1 MTVIQPIFYGGSG
14 NGDIKLKSLTP
25 QYSSMALGKNQ
36 HTDFTVTPELD
47 LSKVE
52 LYTVSCDDSRVTL
65 THQGGDSWR
74 VETPDEKIPK
84 TITTQVH
91 IRANDDSGLS
101 VDVPLTL
108 CAGLS
113 KEEKQA
119 WASKHRGEHK
129 IPTADFEPV
138 QGWKPFENYGSSP
151 AEIIA
156 NCVRNKDYDALFVGD
171 YFDETVNG
179 TTYRWT
185 IAEFNHYGRGEALMV
200 PNILIPGKVTFASS
214 NNTYRGSNLESKFNE
229 FYNAMPA
236 SLKPYVLEMTLPWT
250 NSSGSQSTVTERV
263 FPPSEIEAFGTTY
276 YSKESS
282 STYKKWTC
290 FSDNSSRMRHYVNGS
305 GGYHYWL
312 RSSYG
317 SNPAVAA
324 LIVTNYGTADWFG
337 VNKPYGAFP
346 CFCIG

>member
-25 QYSSMALGKNQ
+25 QYSSMALAKNQ
-36 HTDFTVTPELD
+36 YTDFTVTSELD

-52 LYTVSCDDSRVTL
+52 LYTVSCDDPRVTL
-65 THQGGDSWR
+65 IHQGGNSWR
-74 VETPDEKIPK
+74 AKTPDEKIPK
-84 TITTQVH
+84 TVTTQVH

-108 CAGLS
+108 WAGLS
-113 KEEKQA
+113 PEKKKEWAKQH
-119 WASKHRGEHK
+119 SSEHK

-138 QGWKPFENYGSSP
+138 QDWKPFETYGSSP

-171 YFDETVNG
+171 YFDEKVNG

-185 IAEFNHYGRGEALMV
+185 VAEFNHYGRGEALMV
-200 PNILIPGKVTFASS
+200 PNILIPGTVVFSS
-214 NNTYRGSNLESKFNE
+214 NYNNNYSQSNLRTVFNS
-229 FYNAMPA
+229 FYNSMPA

-250 NSSGSQSTVTERV
+250 DYNGSQSTVTEHV
-263 FPPSEIEAFGTTY
+263 FPPSEIEAFGTSY
-276 YSKESS
+276 NSKESS
-282 STYKKWTC
+282 SAYKKWPC
-290 FSDNSSRMRHYVNGS
+290 FTDDNSRKRSNQW
-305 GGYHYWL
+305 YWL
-312 RSSYG
+312 RSTDGGESSRMPVVYG
-317 SNPAVAA
+317 SGS
-324 LIVTNYGTADWFG
+324 YDWHYCDISGG
-337 VNKPYGAFP
+337 VLP

>member
-25 QYSSMALGKNQ
+25 QYSSMTLAKNQ
-36 HTDFTVTPELD
+36 GINFTVTPELD

-52 LYTVSCDDSRVTL
+52 LYTVSCDDSRITL

-74 VETPDEKIPK
+74 VETPDEKIPA
-84 TITTQVH
+84 TVTTQVH

-108 CAGLS
+108 RAGLS
-113 KEEKQA
+113 KEEKKA
-119 WASKHRGEHK
+119 WASQHSGEHK
-129 IPTADFEPV
+129 IPKADFEPV
-138 QGWKPFENYGSSP
+138 QGWKPFETYGSSP

-200 PNILIPGKVTFASS
+200 PNILIPGDGSFGN
-214 NNTYRGSNLESKFNE
+214 NNTYSGSRLESSFNR

-236 SLKPYVLEMTLPWT
+236 SLKPYVLEMSLPWT
-250 NSSGSQSTVTERV
+250 NSNGSQSTVTERV
-263 FPPSEIEAFGTTY
+263 FPPSEIEAFGTTH

-282 STYKKWTC
+282 STYRQWPC
-290 FSDNSSRMRHYVNGS
+290 FTDNSSRKRS
-305 GGYHYWL
+305 DRTYWL
-312 RSSYG
+312 RSTYGGDSSAVPVVISAGSY
-317 SNPAVAA
+317 S
-324 LIVTNYGTADWFG
+324 YC
-337 VNKPYGAFP
+337 YCESSCGACP

>member
-74 VETPDEKIPK
+74 VETPDEKIPA
-84 TITTQVH
+84 TVTTQVH

-108 CAGLS
+108 RAGLS

-119 WASKHRGEHK
+119 WASQHSGEHK

-138 QGWKPFENYGSSP
+138 QGWKPFETYGSSP

-185 IAEFNHYGRGEALMV
+185 IAEFNHYGRGEALLV
-200 PNILIPGKVTFASS
+200 PDKLMPSDVVFNSS
-214 NNTYRGSNLESKFNE
+214 YDNNYSHSNLRTVFNS
-229 FYNAMPA
+229 FYDSMPA

-250 NSSGSQSTVTERV
+250 NYNGSQSTVTERV
-263 FPPSEIEAFGTTY
+263 FPPSEIESFGTTH

-282 STYKKWTC
+282 STYKQWPC
-290 FSDNSSRMRHYVNGS
+290 FTDNSSRKRS
-305 GGYHYWL
+305 GRAYWL
-312 RSSYG
+312 RSTYDGYSSDVPVVYSDGSYIRYYCSNSYG
-317 SNPAVAA
+317 AC
-324 LIVTNYGTADWFG
+324 
-337 VNKPYGAFP
+337 P

>member
-25 QYSSMALGKNQ
+25 QCSSMALGKNQ

-65 THQGGDSWR
+65 THHGGDSWR
-74 VETPDEKIPK
+74 VETPDERIPE
-84 TITTQVH
+84 TVTTH
-91 IRANDDSGLS
+91 IHVRANDDSGLS

-108 CAGLS
+108 HAGLGGA
-113 KEEKQA
+113 EKKA
-119 WASKHRGEHK
+119 WASQHSGEHK

-138 QGWKPFENYGSSP
+138 SGWKPFETYGSSP

-179 TTYRWT
+179 TIYRWT
-185 IAEFNHYGRGEALMV
+185 IAEFNHYGRGEALLV
-200 PNILIPGKVTFASS
+200 PDKPMPGSTRFSTLD
-214 NNTYRGSNLESKFNE
+214 NTYSGSTLESKFND

-236 SLKPYVLEMTLPWT
+236 SLKPYVLNMSLPWT
-250 NSSGSQSTVTERV
+250 GPNGLQSTVTEHV
-263 FPPSEIEAFGTTY
+263 FPPSEIEVFGFTHF
-276 YSKESS
+276 SKESS
-282 STYKKWTC
+282 DSYKKWAC
-290 FSDNSSRMRHYVNGS
+290 FTDNASRVRHRQT
-305 GGYHYWL
+305 YWL
-312 RSSYG
+312 RSSRGEELKIALAVDYG
-317 SNPAVAA
+317 GS
-324 LIVTNYGTADWFG
+324 GDWFHVG
-337 VNKPYGAFP
+337 HENGALP